1 MIGKG
6 KIDIAIPKTNF
17 NPGEVISGIATL
29 TMKKTAKARKFTV
42 SLIGEQK
49 ITQAMGT
56 SRSRTP
62 RTVRIYDFE
71 QQLDGEKE
79 YKEGGVYPFEVKI
92 PEDILEQQKTP
103 QMPQM
108 EGKLG
113 TALGIA
119 QSLAGMGITKRTS
132 WYLIARL
139 DIPLGTDVKEKVQ
152 ITIG

>member
-17 NPGEVISGIATL
+17 NPGEVVSGIATL
-29 TMKKTAKARKFTV
+29 TMKKTAKARRFTV

-49 ITQAMGT
+49 ITERRGT
-56 SRSRTP
+56 SRSTRN
-62 RTVRIYDFE
+62 VRIYEFE

-79 YKEGGVYPFEVKI
+79 YKEGGVYPFEMKI

-103 QMPQM
+103 QMPQV

-113 TALGIA
+113 TALSIA

-139 DIPLGTDVKEKVQ
+139 DIPWGTDIKERVQ

>member
-29 TMKKTAKARKFTV
+29 TMKKTAKARGFTV

-49 ITQAMGT
+49 ITERRGT
-56 SRSRTP
+56 RRSTRN
-62 RTVRIYDFE
+62 VRIYDFE

-103 QMPQM
+103 PMPQM

>member
-56 SRSRTP
+56 SRSTRN
-62 RTVRIYDFE
+62 VRIYDFE

-79 YKEGGVYPFEVKI
+79 YKEGGVYPFEMKI
-92 PEDILEQQKTP
+92 PDDILEQQKTP

-119 QSLAGMGITKRTS
+119 QSLAGRGITKRTS

-139 DIPLGTDVKEKVQ
+139 DIPLGTDIKEKVQ